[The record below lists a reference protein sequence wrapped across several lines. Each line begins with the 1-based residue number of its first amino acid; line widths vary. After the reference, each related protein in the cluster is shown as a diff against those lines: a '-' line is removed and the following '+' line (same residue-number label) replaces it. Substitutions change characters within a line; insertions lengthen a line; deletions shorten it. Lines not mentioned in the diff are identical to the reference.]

1 MSVRPGALTRLAAL
15 SAIEGVLLML
25 LAIAYAAAGVVGR
38 PSSLTGT
45 EVAAA
50 FAFVAGL
57 ALLWFGRHLARARR
71 WARTPVF
78 LVNLL
83 AVPVGI
89 GLYQGRQW
97 LAGSVV
103 LGLALLTLG
112 HVFARS
118 VSAALQD

>member
-1 MSVRPGALTRLAAL
+1 LAVL
-15 SAIEGVLLML
+15 SAVEGVLLAL
-25 LAIAYAAAGVVGR
+25 LAIAYAAAGVVGK

-50 FAFVAGL
+50 FAFAAGL
-57 ALLWFGRHLARARR
+57 LMLWFARHLSRAQR

-89 GLYQGRQW
+89 GLYQGHQW

-103 LGLALLTLG
+103 LALALLTLG
-112 HVFARS
+112 HVFAPS
-118 VSAALQD
+118 VSASLQE